1 MFSYSHFISRTCTMY
16 CLFVVNCYGQNIEQ
30 LSALKNDVLMEY
42 TAHYDVYRKG
52 DKHGKALRRLSSD
65 DNSLYTL
72 TFKTDASIYFYSI
85 NTEESSQFLYENNQI
100 KPMKYLGKDERT
112 LRKTKHKTIEF
123 DYTKGVVLGREKE
136 KEWSLPL
143 EDNTFDPLLVI
154 EKMRCD
160 IQNKI
165 QGSKYF
171 AYDKSSVKTYLF
183 EYSGRETI
191 KTPMG
196 DIDTLKVSRVRE
208 NSSRKTHFWLSVEHN
223 YIPFRVK
230 QENDGEEVATL
241 ELTKLLIPAMKHN
254 S

>member
-1 MFSYSHFISRTCTMY
+1 MY
-16 CLFVVNCYGQNIEQ
+16 CLFVVSCYGQNIDQ
-30 LSALKNDVLMEY
+30 LNVLKNDALMEY

-52 DKHGKALRRLSSD
+52 DKHGKAFRTLSRG
-65 DNSLYTL
+65 DNALYTL

-100 KPMKYLGKDERT
+100 KPIKYLGKDERT
-112 LRKTKHKTIEF
+112 MRKTRNKMIEF
-123 DYTKGVVLGREKE
+123 DYAKGVVLGRGKE
-136 KEWSLPL
+136 TEWSLPL
-143 EDNTFDPLLVI
+143 ETNIFDPLLVI
-154 EKMRCD
+154 EKMRYD

-165 QGSKYF
+165 QRSEYF
-171 AYDKSSVKTYLF
+171 VYDKHSVKKYLF

-230 QENDGEEVATL
+230 QENNSKEVATL
-241 ELTKLLIPAMKHN
+241 ELTKLLIPSIKHN

>member
-1 MFSYSHFISRTCTMY
+1 MFSYAHWITRTCTMY
-16 CLFVVNCYGQNIEQ
+16 CLFVVSCYGQNTDKINV
-30 LSALKNDVLMEY
+30 LKKVALMEY
-42 TAHYDVYRKG
+42 TANYHVYRKG
-52 DKHGKALRRLSSD
+52 DKHGKALRRLSRD
-65 DNSLYTL
+65 DDSLYTL
-72 TFKTDASIYFYSI
+72 IFKTDASIYFYSI

-112 LRKTKHKTIEF
+112 LRKTKHKIIEF
-123 DYTKGVVLGREKE
+123 NYAKGVVLGSGKE

-143 EDNTFDPLLVI
+143 EANTFDPLLVI
-154 EKMRCD
+154 EKMRYD

-165 QGSKYF
+165 QSSKYF
-171 AYDKSSVKTYLF
+171 VYDKNSVKTYLF

-191 KTPMG
+191 KTPIG

-241 ELTKLLIPAMKHN
+241 ELSKLLIPSMKHN